1 MAVYSGAD
9 PATCIPPLSY
19 FDGDNSNPPFGYYY
33 RKPLIRDRSHLSVFH
48 CVAVSSNR
56 ASSQLL
62 GYVEYY
68 GLWRA
73 VVLLSDAYE
82 GLDIHACY
90 AVNPLNGEKV
100 QLEFVLDLARDELD
114 ATLRGEPIPAGALQD
129 ALNTVMPIVQ
139 TRSHEREQ
147 DRVIDDAVRY
157 ALANSG
163 LKWGDNITPDYVPTI
178 SNLFA
183 QRVMP
188 FLQHIGWDWRKAAA
202 AQRGNRK

>member
-1 MAVYSGAD
+1 
-9 PATCIPPLSY
+9 
-19 FDGDNSNPPFGYYY
+19 
-33 RKPLIRDRSHLSVFH
+33 
-48 CVAVSSNR
+48 
-56 ASSQLL
+56 L

-73 VVLLSDAYE
+73 IVLLSDAYE
-82 GLDIHACY
+82 GPDIHACY

-114 ATLRGEPIPAGALQD
+114 ATLRGEPIPADALQD

-147 DRVIDDAVRY
+147 DRVIDDDVRY

-163 LKWGDNITPDYVPTI
+163 LKWGDNITPEYGPT
-178 SNLFA
+178 
-183 QRVMP
+183 
-188 FLQHIGWDWRKAAA
+188 
-202 AQRGNRK
+202 